1 MGGSPCRPRG
11 PPGDHGWRRASAGTG
26 VREVKKKKPKNLS
39 QRTGASPGLRLCRR
53 GDRFT
58 RHHGCQGARRA
69 GLSGARR
76 RRPRPRAAS
85 GRPSPRLSPRA
96 APPAAPGSASPATT
110 AGPGGDGGAPGGG
123 RPGMGWRAPRP
134 PHARDGRVA
143 PILLSRL
150 PVGPPSPSLPPGLLA
165 VSSDVSRP
173 PPRCR
178 LGDVVPGCEALGS
191 SRATQLCG
199 LRPCLL
205 EGTNAPHRPCR
216 SQARAEVDGD

>member
-1 MGGSPCRPRG
+1 ML
-11 PPGDHGWRRASAGTG
+11 SAGRGGRGGRQPLQTPG
-26 VREVKKKKPKNLS
+26 ASWGPWLAEGLRRNRGAGSKKKKKPKNLS

-150 PVGPPSPSLPPGLLA
+150 PVGPPSPS
-165 VSSDVSRP
+165 
-173 PPRCR
+173 PPRGSWRCPVTCR
-178 LGDVVPGCEALGS
+178 GRRRDAAWEM
-191 SRATQLCG
+191 
-199 LRPCLL
+199 
-205 EGTNAPHRPCR
+205 
-216 SQARAEVDGD
+216 